1 MEFPEHS
8 RQLLRGLREQRA
20 QGFLCDC
27 TVLVGSA
34 PFPAHRAV
42 LAACSAFF
50 HMCYAER
57 LDKGDLVC
65 LNSEIVTPPAFGL
78 LLEFM
83 YEGRLALAHTPL
95 EDVLAA
101 ASYLHMNDVV
111 KLCKKKLQARVP
123 PEADSTKREEE
134 EEEEEEEEGDA
145 PGSPPLPPVA
155 PQQHPPSPG
164 GPLLASPPGL
174 NPQAGGGSEEQG
186 VGPPH
191 PPPPPPPPPHE
202 PPVARGDVADT
213 TQPGVEGDWPRAA
226 AAAAPP
232 ELPLPSP
239 SSSTEAAPRAAFPGG
254 ELPAPGGLCAG
265 PWAPAATGG
274 LLPAA
279 VKVEA
284 IVISDE
290 EPEASARR
298 PAGLFP
304 GPTRAPRP
312 AAFGEASGEPL
323 PFGLP
328 ALREPLFLPPLEG
341 RGGFGLFAEE
351 APTCPTC
358 GKTFSCSYTL
368 RRHATVHTR
377 ERPYECRHCLR
388 SYTQSGDLYRHIRK
402 AHSHGPP
409 ARGGGAH
416 PDHDR
421 DCENPP

>member
-1 MEFPEHS
+1 MEFPDHS

-57 LDKGDLVC
+57 LDKGELVR

-83 YEGRLALAHTPL
+83 YEGRLALAATPL

-111 KLCKKKLQARVP
+111 KLCKKKLQARAP
-123 PEADSTKREEE
+123 AEADSTKEEE
-134 EEEEEEEEGDA
+134 EEDGA
-145 PGSPPLPPVA
+145 AAAAAIQTPPGP
-155 PQQHPPSPG
+155 PQQRPPSPAVVA
-164 GPLLASPPGL
+164 PPAPQVVEEPVAEEPPG
-174 NPQAGGGSEEQG
+174 GI
-186 VGPPH
+186 
-191 PPPPPPPPPHE
+191 
-202 PPVARGDVADT
+202 ADT
-213 TQPGVEGDWPRAA
+213 TQPGVDGT
-226 AAAAPP
+226 PP
-232 ELPLPSP
+232 ELPLPS
-239 SSSTEAAPRAAFPGG
+239 SSTEPPHPAAFTTTGD
-254 ELPAPGGLCAG
+254 LQAPGGGLW
-265 PWAPAATGG
+265 PPAAPV
-274 LLPAA
+274 LPA

-284 IVISDE
+284 IVIADE
-290 EPEASARR
+290 DADARR
-298 PAGLFP
+298 PAALFP
-304 GPTRAPRP
+304 APR
-312 AAFGEASGEPL
+312 EPL
-323 PFGLP
+323 PFG
-328 ALREPLFLPPLEG
+328 LREPLFLPPLEN

-402 AHSHGPP
+402 AHSHGHPP
-409 ARGGGAH
+409 RAGG
-416 PDHDR
+416 DTER
-421 DCENPP
+421 DCDNPP

>member
-83 YEGRLALAHTPL
+83 YEGRLALAATPL

-123 PEADSTKREEE
+123 AEADSTKREE
-134 EEEEEEEEGDA
+134 DA
-145 PGSPPLPPVA
+145 PGSPPLPPA
-155 PQQHPPSPG
+155 TPQQRPPSSGAPLPDLPG
-164 GPLLASPPGL
+164 PA
-174 NPQAGGGSEEQG
+174 PQAGGGEEQG
-186 VGPPH
+186 VLPP
-191 PPPPPPPPPHE
+191 E
-202 PPVARGDVADT
+202 PPVPRVDVADT
-213 TQPGVEGDWPRAA
+213 TQPGVEGDWPR
-226 AAAAPP
+226 AAPP

-239 SSSTEAAPRAAFPGG
+239 SSSTEAAPSAAFPGG

-265 PWAPAATGG
+265 PWPPAAPGG
-274 LLPAA
+274 LLPTA

-290 EPEASARR
+290 EPEAGARR

-304 GPTRAPRP
+304 GPSRTQRP

-409 ARGGGAH
+409 TRGGSGGHA
-416 PDHDR
+416 DHDR
-421 DCENPP
+421 DCDNPP

>member
-83 YEGRLALAHTPL
+83 YEGRLALAATPL

-123 PEADSTKREEE
+123 AEADSTKREE
-134 EEEEEEEEGDA
+134 DA
-145 PGSPPLPPVA
+145 PGSPPLPPAA

-164 GPLLASPPGL
+164 APLLALPAPA
-174 NPQAGGGSEEQG
+174 PQAGSGEEEG
-186 VGPPH
+186 VLPA
-191 PPPPPPPPPHE
+191 E
-202 PPVARGDVADT
+202 PPASRVDVADT
-213 TQPGVEGDWPRAA
+213 TQPGMEGDWSR
-226 AAAAPP
+226 AAPP

-239 SSSTEAAPRAAFPGG
+239 SSSTEAAPHAAFPGG

-265 PWAPAATGG
+265 PWAPATPGG

-290 EPEASARR
+290 EPEAGVRR
-298 PAGLFP
+298 PPGLFP
-304 GPTRAPRP
+304 GPSRAPRP

-409 ARGGGAH
+409 TRGGGGGGGTHA
-416 PDHDR
+416 DHDR
-421 DCENPP
+421 DCDNPP